1 MKCLWRASLIL
12 ALAWFSLTTALPARP
27 QEPEKPLPDLQS
39 FLSSVRSKLKTDHRI
54 LSQYTYREKQTE
66 KSYDKKGVQTKTETS
81 LFEVF
86 HDRDPDGVYRRL
98 IEKNGR
104 PASEGEIRKQDQ
116 KHEKER
122 ARQVKKLASTSP
134 KKLAK
139 QKERED
145 REEREAIGEA
155 FQLYDIAMEA
165 REAVDGRPAIRL
177 SFKPKPGFRV
187 KTDAGKMLSKMTGR
201 AWFDE
206 ATQELARIEVE
217 TFQDISVG
225 LGVLGKLRKGAKAT
239 FRRRYVND
247 EAWLPAFSQFSG
259 KLRILLVKAMSIE
272 MVNEFSDYRKFT
284 VETSV
289 SYQR

>member
-12 ALAWFSLTTALPARP
+12 ALAWFSLTAALPARP